1 MEQHAIQGGKPA
13 CDYDLLV
20 CGGGS
25 AGFAAAVTAA
35 KAGLRVC
42 LVEMLGELGGVLTA
56 GTLYYCMDATE
67 ENGLLAEIRKFTT
80 LNHTNGKDFWFDGER
95 LKLWMEDEAFKAGV
109 ELRYFTKVC
118 DADVRDGKIEAVYVE
133 DKSGRHKLT
142 AKAYA
147 DCTGDGDLAWFAGA
161 GFDYGRDGKAQPM
174 SFACIVSGIELE
186 EVKDFVGNYGGY
198 FPNAWENLVR
208 EFRRAGF
215 EPSYRMPHLH
225 QIYGDIY
232 SLNVNHQ
239 YHSGLS
245 AEDITKATLEG
256 RRESFAAVEALRSLG
271 HPWENLHIVKT
282 PVREGRRIHGKY
294 TVTVKDLVE
303 GKRWDDPA
311 CHVTYSVDIH
321 SEKGY
326 EYADLT
332 VKPYDIP
339 MEALMSR
346 DIRNLYMAG
355 RDISGDFL
363 AHASYRV
370 SGNTFVM
377 GESLGR
383 YLAKKLK

>member
-1 MEQHAIQGGKPA
+1 VKRV
-13 CDYDLLV
+13 DNYDLLV

-35 KAGLRVC
+35 KHGLCVC

-56 GTLYYCMDATE
+56 GNLYYCMDATE
-67 ENGLLAEIRKFTT
+67 ENGLLAAIRKYATVVS
-80 LNHTNGKDFWFDGER
+80 TNGKDFMFDGER
-95 LKLWMEDEAFKAGV
+95 LKLWMENEAVNAGV

-118 DADVRDGKIEAVYVE
+118 GADTRDGMIEAVYVE
-133 DKSGRHKLT
+133 DKSGRHRLT

-147 DCTGDGDLAWFAGA
+147 DCTGDGDLAWYAGA
-161 GFDYGRDGKAQPM
+161 GFDFGRDGKAQPM
-174 SFACIVSGIELE
+174 SFECIVTGIELE
-186 EVKDFVGNYGGY
+186 EVKDFVGNYGG
-198 FPNAWENLVR
+198 FLPEAWENLLG

-215 EPSYRMPHLH
+215 EPSYLRPLLH
-225 QIYGDIY
+225 QISGDLFVI
-232 SLNVNHQ
+232 NVNHQ
-239 YHSGLS
+239 YLSGLS
-245 AEDITKATLEG
+245 AEDVTKATVEG

-271 HPWENLHIVKT
+271 HPWEKLRIVKT
-282 PVREGRRIHGKY
+282 PARIGVREGRRIHGKY
-294 TVTVKDLVE
+294 TVTVKDLVD

-311 CHVTYSVDIH
+311 CHVTFNVDIH

-326 EYADLT
+326 EDADLT

-346 DIRNLYMAG
+346 NIRNLYMAG

-383 YLAKKLK
+383 YLAENL